1 MFCDS
6 QVERRVRASLPSEI
20 PVRPGGPGPGPSARA
35 AARRRSL
42 RGDDPAGGRR
52 PMIATPGTVRA
63 IAMMCLGSLCFTLND
78 TMTKFLIDRYDV
90 PVIIFVRS
98 LLAMPLLAGMAVVIG
113 RDRIRWSAHAP
124 LYALRGAIN
133 LLAAYLYIHGLKHLS
148 VAEATVILFAS
159 PFIITVA
166 SATLFKET
174 VGWQKWVA
182 VLVGFCG
189 VMIAMRPG
197 SAAFQPASL
206 LILACAFLYASISL
220 SARWLKQDD
229 NLWTVSFFG
238 AAFSAVFIAP
248 LAIGDGLAIQIDD
261 LALFAGAAL
270 SSSFGI
276 GFATLAY
283 RSAQASDLAPF
294 AYSGLIW
301 STGITWIVWGA
312 MPGLW
317 TLVGAGVV
325 ASSSLFHLLARS
337 RPGRPG

>member
-1 MFCDS
+1 MT
-6 QVERRVRASLPSEI
+6 AS
-20 PVRPGGPGPGPSARA
+20 PGV
-35 AARRRSL
+35 
-42 RGDDPAGGRR
+42 
-52 PMIATPGTVRA
+52 IRA
-63 IAMMCLGSLCFTLND
+63 IAMMCFGSLCFTLND
-78 TMTKFLIDRYDV
+78 TMTKFLIDRYEV
-90 PVIIFVRS
+90 PVIILVRS
-98 LLAMPLLAGMAVVIG
+98 ILAMPLLAFMAFAIG

-133 LLAAYLYIHGLKHLS
+133 LLAAYLYIHGLKYLS

-166 SATLFKET
+166 SATVFREA
-174 VGWQKWVA
+174 VGWPKWIA
-182 VLVGFCG
+182 VLVGFTG

-220 SARWLKQDD
+220 SARWLKPDD
-229 NLWTVSFFG
+229 TIWTISFYG

-248 LAIGDGLAIQIDD
+248 LAIGHGVAVQPGDI
-261 LALFAGAAL
+261 ALFVGAAL

-301 STGITWIVWGA
+301 STAITWIVWGA
-312 MPGLW
+312 MPSFW

-325 ASSSLFHLLARS
+325 ASSSLFHLISRS
-337 RPGRPG
+337 KAERTG